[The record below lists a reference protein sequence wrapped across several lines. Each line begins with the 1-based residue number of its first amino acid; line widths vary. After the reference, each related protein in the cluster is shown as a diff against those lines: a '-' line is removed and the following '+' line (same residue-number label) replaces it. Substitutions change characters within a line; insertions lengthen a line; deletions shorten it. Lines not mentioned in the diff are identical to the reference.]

1 MILAVIPTL
10 AYLDP
15 CARQR
20 YLSSHAEIADRTP
33 ATETK
38 PQPLQLG
45 RADALNARSQQVLEV
60 VGILD
65 ELLAQGLKCNS
76 KSSDVI

>member
-1 MILAVIPTL
+1 M
-10 AYLDP
+10 
-15 CARQR
+15 
-20 YLSSHAEIADRTP
+20 IADSSP

-65 ELLAQGLKCNS
+65 ELLAKGLKCNS
-76 KSSDVI
+76 MLYDAIVGLLANIS